1 MTAELVGLLT
11 EARRLGFLGPG
22 PIEPHLGHSLAFA
35 EAVPEPPARALD
47 LGAGGGLPG
56 LVLAALTWPQ
66 TSWTLLDAQRRRTE
80 FLEDAVEALG
90 LVDRVAVLHGRA
102 EDLGRDVLH
111 RASYEAVV
119 ARSFATPSVTA
130 ECAAPLL
137 VVGGHLVVSEPPH
150 ADLAGRWPTDALV
163 PLGFGPAEAVT
174 GGASAM
180 PVHLARLP
188 LAALAPDRYPRR
200 PGIPAKRPLF

>member
-22 PIEPHLGHSLAFA
+22 PVEPHLDHALAFA
-35 EAVPEPPARALD
+35 GAVPEAPARALD

-102 EDLGRDVLH
+102 EDLGRKLHH

-137 VVGGHLVVSEPPH
+137 VIGGHLVVSEPPQ
-150 ADLAGRWPTDALV
+150 ADLAGRWPTDAV
-163 PLGFGPAEAVT
+163 AILGFGPAQAAT

-180 PVHLARLP
+180 PVHLACLP
-188 LAALAPDRYPRR
+188 LTTLAPDRYPRR